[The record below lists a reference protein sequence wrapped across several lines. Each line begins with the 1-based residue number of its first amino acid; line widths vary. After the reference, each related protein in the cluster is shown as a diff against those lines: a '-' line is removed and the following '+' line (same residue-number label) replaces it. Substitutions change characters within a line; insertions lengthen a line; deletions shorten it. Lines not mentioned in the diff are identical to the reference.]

1 MSKKGNELNSHARSE
16 NLMEANFLVK
26 SRLQGQEEI
35 TIKNKETASEVI
47 YRRYG
52 HGSVCGITRDMIRDH
67 RFGPRHLG

>member
-16 NLMEANFLVK
+16 NLMEANSLVK
-26 SRLQGQEEI
+26 SRLQGQEEIEI

-52 HGSVCGITRDMIRDH
+52 HGSVFVGSHEI
-67 RFGPRHLG
+67 